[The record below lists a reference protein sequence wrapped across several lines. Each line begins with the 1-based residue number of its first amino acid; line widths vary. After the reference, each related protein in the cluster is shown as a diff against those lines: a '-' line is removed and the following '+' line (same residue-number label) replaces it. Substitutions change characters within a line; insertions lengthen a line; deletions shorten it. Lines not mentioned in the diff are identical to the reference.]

1 MQTVAIVLAKRR
13 RKFSGKRIP
22 HIPYEYYIIIVLGQM
37 EGFPGISDFLA
48 AALVVPQQQ
57 SANEPTG
64 GIRAAS
70 LSLGTPPP
78 PRCWWFVVSG
88 TLMRHQRNG
97 CLSFRALRTER
108 CPRFP
113 AVFACI
119 TPRAACATCIQPYRA
134 CRILETM
141 YVPVKRI
148 LSLSGILVNSVPK

>member
-1 MQTVAIVLAKRR
+1 MGLRSRLSMMVVCWYPR
-13 RKFSGKRIP
+13 F
-22 HIPYEYYIIIVLGQM
+22 
-37 EGFPGISDFLA
+37 GIHDSI
-48 AALVVPQQQ
+48 LVVPQQQ

-64 GIRAAS
+64 GIRAGS

-78 PRCWWFVVSG
+78 PRCWWFVVCG
-88 TLMRHQRNG
+88 TLMRHPRNG

-134 CRILETM
+134 CRILENH
-141 YVPVKRI
+141 VRSGKKNSQPLWDISK
-148 LSLSGILVNSVPK
+148 LSSQIA